1 MKLTQEIIDQIQEA
15 MLHTKKDGTVNW
27 KDTDEIVVQ
36 LAGTFAADRFI
47 VIKNRTKDPVVS
59 AAPHPNFDYERKVFT
74 KDGREEYMKEYAT
87 QRLHND
93 IKKAKCKNLI
103 MTSITKTLILQL
115 KRIANFIALEGEN
128 KECYWYG
135 LTLTIYALIGDL

>member
-15 MLHTKKDGTVNW
+15 MLHTKKNGDVNW
-27 KDTDEIVVQ
+27 QDGDEIEVN

-47 VIKNRTKDPVVS
+47 VIKNKTKDPVVS
-59 AAPHPNFDYERKVFT
+59 AAPHPHFDYERKVFT

-93 IKKAKCKNLI
+93 IKKAK
-103 MTSITKTLILQL
+103 
-115 KRIANFIALEGEN
+115 
-128 KECYWYG
+128 
-135 LTLTIYALIGDL
+135 